1 MCNLYDGVCHT
12 HMRKIMSSYAYAYS
26 RFMFHEFVEKL

>member
-1 MCNLYDGVCHT
+1 MCNLYDGVRHT
-12 HMRKIMSSYAYAYS
+12 HKIMSSYAYS